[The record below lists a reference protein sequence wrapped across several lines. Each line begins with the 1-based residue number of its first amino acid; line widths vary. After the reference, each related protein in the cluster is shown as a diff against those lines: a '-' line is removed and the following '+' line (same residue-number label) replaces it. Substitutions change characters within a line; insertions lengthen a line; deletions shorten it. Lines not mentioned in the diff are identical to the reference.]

1 MNWSEEL
8 FASLIWIVK
17 SLVIASLV
25 FSLILYFLTKMTRW
39 GHQFWLLAKSYLSPR
54 RSLIPLCY
62 FWVIVFF
69 DLLAVRLDILFSG
82 WYKSMYD
89 ALQEMNVAR
98 FWQQMIVFSLL
109 AAVHICNFLFTYYI
123 SQDFKIKWRTWL
135 NNEMLDKWS
144 ENQAYYKT
152 QCLAHQLD
160 NPDQR
165 IQQDVDAYVSN
176 SLNFATGVISSTVSL
191 AAFTVILWNL
201 SGPMVIMGYEI
212 PHMMVFLVFIYVLVS
227 SVIAFR
233 IGRPLIQLNFAH
245 ERLNANYRYSLI
257 RLKEYAESI
266 AFYRGE
272 NIEKSILLRQ
282 FEKVIGNLWQIIHRT
297 LKLFGFN
304 LVVSQVSVIFPF
316 IIQATRYF
324 SGQIK
329 LGDLVQTSQA
339 FSKVQSA
346 LSFYRNSYDDFAA
359 YRAVLD
365 RLTGFH
371 SAIEAANQPSKTQ
384 IKPHMSAV
392 IFENLNINTPE
403 GNILIEK
410 LNLTIEQGV
419 SLLIKGKSG
428 VGKTTLLRTAAG
440 LWPYSEGQIF
450 CPQQTL
456 FLAQKTYLPQGCL
469 IDALY
474 YPEPVPADIDA
485 DNISNI
491 LQKVHLSHLVDKLD
505 VENDW
510 TRVLSLGEQQ
520 RVACA
525 RVLLHKPKVVFL
537 DEATSSMDEGLEDA
551 MYRLLLTE
559 LPSTTLISV
568 GHRSTLHK
576 YHQLHLQINSDKSWE
591 MMKHTET
598 F

>member
-8 FASLIWIVK
+8 FTSLLWIAK
-17 SLVIASLV
+17 SLAITSLV
-25 FSLILYFLTKMTRW
+25 FSLILYFLTKTTRW
-39 GHQFWLLAKSYLSPR
+39 GHQFWLLAQSYLSPR

-69 DLLAVRLDILFSG
+69 NLLSVRLDILFSH

-89 ALQEMNVAR
+89 ALQEMNVPG

-109 AAVHICNFLFTYYI
+109 AAVHVFNVLLTYYI
-123 SQDFKIKWRTWL
+123 SQHFKIKWRIWL

-144 ENQAYYKT
+144 ANQSYYKT
-152 QCLAHQLD
+152 QYLENQLD

-165 IQQDVDAYVSN
+165 IQQDIDAYISN
-176 SLNFATGVISSTVSL
+176 SLTFATGVISSTVSL
-191 AAFTVILWNL
+191 VAFTIILWDL
-201 SGPMVIMGYEI
+201 SGPMEIMGYEI
-212 PHMMVFLVFIYVLVS
+212 PHMMVFLVFIYVLIS
-227 SVIAFR
+227 SVFAFR
-233 IGRPLIQLNFAH
+233 IGRPLIQLNFAN

-272 NIEKSILLRQ
+272 NMEKSMLLRQ
-282 FEKVIGNLWQIIHRT
+282 FDKVIANLWQIIYRT
-297 LKLFGFN
+297 LKLSGFN

-316 IIQATRYF
+316 IIQAARYF
-324 SGQIK
+324 AGQIK
-329 LGDLVQTSQA
+329 LGDLIQTSQA
-339 FSKVQSA
+339 FGKVQSA

-371 SAIEAANQPSKTQ
+371 SAVQAANQPSKTH
-384 IKPHMSAV
+384 IEPHASSV
-392 IFENLNINTPE
+392 IFENLDINTPD
-403 GNILIEK
+403 GNTLIK
-410 LNLTIEQGV
+410 NLNLTLEQGS
-419 SLLIKGKSG
+419 SLLIQGKSG

-440 LWPYSEGQIF
+440 LWPYSEGKIYR
-450 CPQQTL
+450 PQQETL
-456 FLAQKTYLPQGCL
+456 FLAQKAYLPQGRL

-474 YPEPVPADIDA
+474 YPELAPTDLEIDKV
-485 DNISNI
+485 NYI
-491 LQKVHLSHLVDKLD
+491 LQQVHLAHLIDKLEI
-505 VENDW
+505 ENDW

-520 RVACA
+520 RLAFA

-551 MYRLLLTE
+551 MYRLLLAK
-559 LPSTTLISV
+559 LPCTTLISV

-576 YHQLHLQINSDKSWE
+576 HHQQYLQINSDKSWQI
-591 MMKHTET
+591 TDRT
-598 F
+598 